1 MKGRQ
6 RIKMLNGKGGTEKK
20 TPKKKQQKDSSVIRG
35 KW

>member
-20 TPKKKQQKDSSVIRG
+20 TPKENNKRTVV
-35 KW
+35 